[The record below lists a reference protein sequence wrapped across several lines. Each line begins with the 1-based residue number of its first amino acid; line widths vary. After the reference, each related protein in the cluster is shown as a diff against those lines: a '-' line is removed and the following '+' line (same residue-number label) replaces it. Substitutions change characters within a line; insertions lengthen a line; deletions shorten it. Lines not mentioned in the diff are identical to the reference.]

1 MTPISPSEL
10 KKAADSLPP
19 SPQVFGKLGKLL
31 RDPTTGLFDIT
42 ELVNTDSSL
51 TAQVLRRSNSAA
63 FGTGLAIDN
72 LDDAINRIGFREV
85 FKMVGMVAVSEVF
98 SSRNTTYRVDGARLW
113 ENALC
118 CGLAMETFAQK
129 LGLDDQ
135 EAYTLGLLR
144 SFGKLVINTC
154 ITQRGDSICFPADGA
169 TTLVEWEEARFGTN
183 NAQVAGFLLSTWN
196 FNEDTVVAIQQQYRP
211 NTSDEI
217 SRSAIMLNLSC
228 AVAESLE
235 KDLPGETQYWQSI
248 DEHLQQ
254 LGLGFDHFEAA
265 KNYAAESLDN
275 ALASVAA

>member
-63 FGTGLAIDN
+63 FGKGLAIDN

-85 FKMVGMVAVSEVF
+85 FKLVGMVAVSDVF
-98 SSRNTTYRVDGARLW
+98 ASRNATYRVDGARLW

-154 ITQRGDSICFPADGA
+154 ITQRGDSICFPADGE
-169 TTLVEWEEARFGTN
+169 TNLMDWEEKRFGTN

-196 FNEDTVVAIQQQYRP
+196 FNDDTVSAIQLQYQP
-211 NTSDEI
+211 DSGESSSQT
-217 SRSAIMLNLSC
+217 AIMLNLACS
-228 AVAESLE
+228 VAESLD
-235 KDLPGETQYWQSI
+235 KALPGESVYWQPLE
-248 DEHLQQ
+248 DRLQQ
-254 LGLGFDHFEAA
+254 LGLGYDHLEEA
-265 KNYAAESLDN
+265 KDYAAESLDKV
-275 ALASVAA
+275 LASVAA